1 MDNATLTTKKRTV
14 AATAN
19 RKGQN
24 FAQVGGE
31 TKERR
36 LAVLPAATVER
47 RAFAGRVV
55 PTQSAARLT
64 ECDLASDEWPALVEA
79 AYRAHRPPLRES
91 TNPRASAPNP
101 ESSASAGLLR
111 VSR

>member
-1 MDNATLTTKKRTV
+1 MDNATLTTEERTV

-36 LAVLPAATVER
+36 LAVLPAATIE
-47 RAFAGRVV
+47 VV
-55 PTQSAARLT
+55 
-64 ECDLASDEWPALVEA
+64 DLASDEWPALVEA

-101 ESSASAGLLR
+101 ESSASAGLPR